1 MIRWGV
7 RPGIVVSSELSA
19 RARRSVGVGGE
30 HNTWWIKCAWLPAME
45 VAATSAAMSVRG
57 NAVIGVVVGG
67 ILGTRRII
75 HSPVHMHLLLHRI
88 EQPQCIM
95 VHLFL

>member
-1 MIRWGV
+1 M
-7 RPGIVVSSELSA
+7 RPGIVVSLKLNT
-19 RARRSVGVGGE
+19 RAQRSVGFGGE
-30 HNTWWIKCAWLPAME
+30 HNAWWIKCAWLPAME

-75 HSPVHMHLLLHRI
+75 HSPVHMHLLSHRI
-88 EQPQCIM
+88 VWP
-95 VHLFL
+95 